1 MAGAA
6 DAPESSGARKFSFRP
21 LRLRNNS
28 QSTMNAILPLFVR
41 WDVNPTMISMG
52 SFEIRYYGLMWALA
66 LGISAYIF
74 SRIIKRE
81 GYPDKLFDSI
91 FWYGVLSTI
100 IGARLGHCLF
110 YDPGY
115 YLTHPVEI
123 LYIHQG
129 GLASHGA
136 AVGLLVGLWLFSRK
150 NKMPYIWSLDR
161 IAIAVGIAG
170 ALVRIGN
177 LMNSEIYGHATSLPW
192 GFVFVRA
199 GETQPMHPTQI
210 YEAAAYLVLFGILCW
225 MYYGPKLAL
234 RRPGLMFGFFL
245 IYLFGF
251 RFLVEFIKN
260 PQEEFERTMTLNM
273 GQWLSIPFIVL
284 GIVILY
290 RACRRPAVELPKT
303 KR

>member
-1 MAGAA
+1 MM
-6 DAPESSGARKFSFRP
+6 
-21 LRLRNNS
+21 NS
-28 QSTMNAILPLFVR
+28 LLLLFVR
-41 WDVNPTMISMG
+41 WDVHPPLFTFG
-52 SFEIRYYGLMWALA
+52 PVEIRYYGLMWALA

-74 SRIIKRE
+74 SNLIKRE
-81 GYPDKLFDSI
+81 GYSDKMFDSI

-150 NKMPYIWSLDR
+150 NKMPYMWSLDR
-161 IAIAVGIAG
+161 IAIAVCIAG

-177 LMNSEIYGHATSLPW
+177 LMNSEIYGEATSLPW

-199 GETQPMHPTQI
+199 GETVPMHPTQI
-210 YEAAAYLVLFGILCW
+210 YEALAYLILFVVLCW
-225 MYYGPKLAL
+225 MYYRKDVA
-234 RRPGLMFGFFL
+234 RKRPGVMFGIFL
-245 IYLFGF
+245 IALFGF
-251 RFLVEFIKN
+251 RFFVEFIKN
-260 PQEEFERTMTLNM
+260 PQEEFERGMLLDM
-273 GQWLSIPFIVL
+273 GQWLSVPFVIL
-284 GIVILY
+284 GVVILY
-290 RACRRPAVELPKT
+290 RAFKRPAKELSKKT
-303 KR
+303 K

>member
-1 MAGAA
+1 MM
-6 DAPESSGARKFSFRP
+6 
-21 LRLRNNS
+21 NS
-28 QSTMNAILPLFVR
+28 LLPLFVR
-41 WDVNPTMISMG
+41 WDVHPTLFTFG
-52 SFEIRYYGLMWALA
+52 PGEIRYYGLMWALA

-74 SRIIKRE
+74 SNLIKRE
-81 GYPDKLFDSI
+81 GYSDKMFDSV

-150 NKMPYIWSLDR
+150 NKMPYMWSLDR
-161 IAIAVGIAG
+161 IAIAVCIAG

-177 LMNSEIYGHATSLPW
+177 LMNSEIYGEATSLPW

-199 GETQPMHPTQI
+199 GETVPMHPTQI
-210 YEAAAYLVLFGILCW
+210 YEALAYLILFVVLCW
-225 MYYGPKLAL
+225 MYYRKDVA
-234 RRPGLMFGFFL
+234 RKRPGVMFGIFL
-245 IYLFGF
+245 IALFGF
-251 RFLVEFIKN
+251 RFFVEFIKN
-260 PQEEFERTMTLNM
+260 PQEEFERGMLLDM
-273 GQWLSIPFIVL
+273 GQWLSVPFVIL
-284 GIVILY
+284 GVVILY
-290 RACRRPAVELPKT
+290 RALKRPAKELSKKT
-303 KR
+303 K

>member
-1 MAGAA
+1 MM
-6 DAPESSGARKFSFRP
+6 
-21 LRLRNNS
+21 NS
-28 QSTMNAILPLFVR
+28 LLLLFVR
-41 WDVNPTMISMG
+41 WDVYPTLFTFG
-52 SFEIRYYGLMWALA
+52 PVEIRYYGLMWALA

-74 SRIIKRE
+74 SNLIKRE
-81 GYPDKLFDSI
+81 GYSDKMFDSI

-150 NKMPYIWSLDR
+150 NKMPYMWSLDR
-161 IAIAVGIAG
+161 IAIAVCIAG

-177 LMNSEIYGHATSLPW
+177 LMNSEIYGEATSLPW

-199 GETQPMHPTQI
+199 GETVPMHPTQI
-210 YEAAAYLVLFGILCW
+210 YEALAYLILFVVLCW
-225 MYYGPKLAL
+225 MYYRKDVA
-234 RRPGLMFGFFL
+234 RKRPGVMFGIFL
-245 IYLFGF
+245 IALIGF
-251 RFLVEFIKN
+251 RFFVEFIKN
-260 PQEEFERTMTLNM
+260 PQEEFERGMLLVM
-273 GQWLSIPFIVL
+273 GQWLSVPFVIL
-284 GIVILY
+284 GVVILY
-290 RACRRPAVELPKT
+290 RALKRPAKELSKKT
-303 KR
+303 K

>member
-1 MAGAA
+1 MM
-6 DAPESSGARKFSFRP
+6 
-21 LRLRNNS
+21 NS
-28 QSTMNAILPLFVR
+28 LLPLFVR
-41 WDVNPTMISMG
+41 WDVHPTLCTFG
-52 SFEIRYYGLMWALA
+52 PVEIRYYGLMWALA

-74 SRIIKRE
+74 SNLIKRE
-81 GYPDKLFDSI
+81 GYSDKMFDSI

-150 NKMPYIWSLDR
+150 NKMPYMWSLDR
-161 IAIAVGIAG
+161 IAIAVCIAG

-177 LMNSEIYGHATSLPW
+177 LMNSEIYGEATSLPW

-199 GETQPMHPTQI
+199 GETVPMHPTQI
-210 YEAAAYLVLFGILCW
+210 YEALAYLILFVVLCW
-225 MYYGPKLAL
+225 MYYRKDVA
-234 RRPGLMFGFFL
+234 RKRPGVMFGIFL
-245 IYLFGF
+245 IALFGF
-251 RFLVEFIKN
+251 RFFVEFIKN
-260 PQEEFERTMTLNM
+260 PQEEFERGMLLDM
-273 GQWLSIPFIVL
+273 GQWLSVPFVIL
-284 GIVILY
+284 GVVILY
-290 RACRRPAVELPKT
+290 RALKRPAKELSKKT
-303 KR
+303 K

>member
-1 MAGAA
+1 MM
-6 DAPESSGARKFSFRP
+6 
-21 LRLRNNS
+21 NS
-28 QSTMNAILPLFVR
+28 LLLLFVR
-41 WDVNPTMISMG
+41 WDVHPNLFTFGPV
-52 SFEIRYYGLMWALA
+52 EIRYYGLMWALA

-74 SRIIKRE
+74 SNLIKRE
-81 GYPDKLFDSI
+81 GYSDKMFDSI

-150 NKMPYIWSLDR
+150 NKMPYMWSLDR
-161 IAIAVGIAG
+161 IAIAVCIAG

-177 LMNSEIYGHATSLPW
+177 LMNSEIYGEATSLPW

-199 GETQPMHPTQI
+199 GETVPMHPTQI
-210 YEAAAYLVLFGILCW
+210 YEALAYLILFVVLCW
-225 MYYGPKLAL
+225 MYYRKDVA
-234 RRPGLMFGFFL
+234 RKRPGVMFGIFL
-245 IYLFGF
+245 IALFGF
-251 RFLVEFIKN
+251 RFFVEFIKN
-260 PQEEFERTMTLNM
+260 PQEEFERGMLLDM
-273 GQWLSIPFIVL
+273 GQWLSVPFVIL
-284 GIVILY
+284 GVVILY
-290 RACRRPAVELPKT
+290 RAFKRPAKELSKKT
-303 KR
+303 K